1 MSRRVANLEAKDQ
14 TAVWAT
20 EYGVEVSHY
29 RFAAIKPPFIGR
41 APTTLAHVLQIAAGS
56 DETCNLRGLHVGL
69 HRYWSKLYGRDDSK
83 VPQHGCLCH
92 GLSDF
97 SQTHEIYGLALW
109 DDNPGIC
116 PWPVITSALT

>member
-69 HRYWSKLYGRDDSK
+69 HRYWSKLYGRMIPRCPSTAVSVTD
-83 VPQHGCLCH
+83 
-92 GLSDF
+92 
-97 SQTHEIYGLALW
+97 LA
-109 DDNPGIC
+109 
-116 PWPVITSALT
+116 TSARPTRSTGSHYGMIIPVSAVGP